1 MCLCVGWLRVGV
13 YGCFVIGTRKL
24 SITADDRLVEVY
36 VNGAATKFN
45 EGGWQTVRVIEIPRN
60 TKVIAVRAV
69 DVAKVG

>member
-1 MCLCVGWLRVGV
+1 MVW
-13 YGCFVIGTRKL
+13 FVIGTRKL

-45 EGGWQTVRVIEIPRN
+45 EASWQTVRVIEIPRN

-69 DVAKVG
+69 DVAKVGEKLK

>member
-1 MCLCVGWLRVGV
+1 MCKLLVESRCVWL
-13 YGCFVIGTRKL
+13 FVIGTRKL